1 MDRKKLMLIMGSI
14 IILLVSTPIQSF
26 ASPAVSEMGDDWMF
40 VEENNLFDIVEQI
53 LEVKKGH
60 PDWNEQQIKAF
71 MDEAHEDP
79 LARDGVIDIWNSL
92 TDSEKKLVIRY
103 PFEALK
109 VNKAKDI
116 ATTQTESKFG
126 FNGLGDRSDAF
137 RHGIWNAEMTVLIGE
152 EKAELFATAH
162 EDKDTTGT
170 ESDGYLKIEHKNM
183 DLHNN
188 AVGRTIGSAHPDAL
202 ESELSDIVYANIYQE
217 QSDFIWLHE

>member
-26 ASPAVSEMGDDWMF
+26 ASPDVSEMGDDWMF

-53 LEVKKGH
+53 LEVEKGH

-103 PFEALK
+103 PFDALK

-126 FNGLGDRSDAF
+126 YNGLGDRSDTF

-188 AVGRTIGSAHPDAL
+188 AVGRTIGSAHPDAS